1 MINIFYVKLVLIYR
15 TLDLDMGEVQNSFGG
30 MAVSGRNSR
39 SARNGYTRYMYR

>member
-30 MAVSGRNSR
+30 MFPKKHLDSFPDIFILFLF
-39 SARNGYTRYMYR
+39 